1 MDACDVPLPRG
12 GGGGKVMIIG
22 KYVPSKIA
30 ATFSKQH
37 LHSTFTTFKRVEI
50 TKQLSF
56 RVCKGAIIPVN
67 ALVWLANGA
76 LIKEIR

>member
-1 MDACDVPLPRG
+1 MYRSLG
-12 GGGGKVMIIG
+12 GVGGGKVMIIG

-37 LHSTFTTFKRVEI
+37 LHSTFKRVEI
-50 TKQLSF
+50 TKQLAF